1 MKILKIK
8 KNKILMFLFLFG
20 GFVLVVVGVVIYKV
34 FLDFDLVKFIFFL
47 DLFDLELVNSNN
59 VKYINDLIRDK
70 NVIEKFVEFIK
81 VEEFKIEL
89 IIVKIFKVEELVIIE
104 LFKEVLKLV
113 ELQFIIVSLIIER
126 RKINFNGVEVY
137 VIVEVILDRK
147 IIDYDK

>member
-8 KNKILMFLFLFG
+8 KNKILMFLFLLG
-20 GFVLVVVGVVIYKV
+20 GIVLVAVGAVIYKV

-70 NVIEKFVEFIK
+70 NVIEKVVEFIK

-89 IIVKIFKVEELVIIE
+89 IIIKIFKVEELVIIE

-113 ELQFIIVSLIIER
+113 EF
-126 RKINFNGVEVY
+126 
-137 VIVEVILDRK
+137 
-147 IIDYDK
+147 